1 MQKNYLSQSITQFCA
16 DNTSSIHYIFP
27 TANNLAAGTYIS
39 EILDVKEVLNADET
53 LNALDFYHELSDVNG
68 DIIHVRFRYYLK
80 ELPTLA
86 QELSK
91 YPSITTWQSSVALQ
105 EEVEIAHKK
114 TGSYM
119 HIAARKA
126 CSVSK
131 ISSCSAVAPSPKRG
145 GLSSRLS
152 KSGNKPMQTSR
163 QALISD
169 VDDEDDS
176 DDWEEYGDE
185 D

>member
-1 MQKNYLSQSITQFCA
+1 MADNYLNQAISQFSGV
-16 DNTSSIHYIFP
+16 SSVPSYIYP
-27 TANNLAAGTYIS
+27 TVNNLNAGAYVS
-39 EILDVKEVLNADET
+39 DILDVQEVLKEDST
-53 LNALDFYHELSDVNG
+53 LDALDFYHCLTDGNG
-68 DIIHVRFRYYLK
+68 NIVHVRFRYYLK

-86 QELSK
+86 NSLKQYQQVK
-91 YPSITTWQSSVALQ
+91 TWKDVVGLQ
-105 EEVEIAHKK
+105 EEVTIAPKPA
-114 TGSYM
+114 GNYM
-119 HIAARKA
+119 HIVARKA

-145 GLSSRLS
+145 GLSSRLI

-169 VDDEDDS
+169 INDEDDP
-176 DDWEEYGDE
+176 DDWEEYDDE